1 MAAAWGFLIQ
11 RSKAHG
17 LPGIAQ
23 YLKRWG
29 ADGEAEIMNARIAI
43 QQIIARALAHRD
55 LNPPGISHEPD
66 ASDKL
71 NKEGSQLIVS
81 RKLQRP
87 RRSNKPH
94 QPVVTR
100 T

>member
-11 RSKAHG
+11 RLKAHG
-17 LPGIAQ
+17 SPGIAQ

>member
-1 MAAAWGFLIQ
+1 MAAAWAFLIQ

-17 LPGIAQ
+17 LPAIAQ
-23 YLKRWG
+23 RLTWWG
-29 ADGEAEIMNARIAI
+29 ADGEAHAMNAKIAI

-55 LNPPGISHEPD
+55 LNPPGIAHELN

-71 NKEGSQLIVS
+71 NNEGSQLIVG

-94 QPVVTR
+94 
-100 T
+100 

>member
-1 MAAAWGFLIQ
+1 M
-11 RSKAHG
+11 
-17 LPGIAQ
+17 PGIAQ